1 MRKKGSITK
10 AMCWRCDVVNQNET
24 IYSNEYSTLKE
35 IANDL
40 GLSYS
45 QIVEISAER
54 KKQPTGRY
62 DTSYKLTKIK
72 NGVKLNNAEKLN
84 EIEEEVKKDTDETEN
99 E

>member
-1 MRKKGSITK
+1 MRKEGCKTIAK
-10 AMCWRCDVVNQNET
+10 CWIVEVFNQNET
-24 IYSNEYSTLKE
+24 IFKGEFSTLKE
-35 IANDL
+35 IANEL